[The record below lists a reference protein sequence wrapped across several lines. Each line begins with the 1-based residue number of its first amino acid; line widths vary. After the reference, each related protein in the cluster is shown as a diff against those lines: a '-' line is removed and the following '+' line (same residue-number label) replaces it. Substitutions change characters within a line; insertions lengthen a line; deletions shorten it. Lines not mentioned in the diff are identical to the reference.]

1 VKEVLAPTADALA
14 RVRALSERVLSPEE
28 VRTALAVPL
37 GAAEEEEA
45 RSLIRWF
52 RRRYP
57 TPAERLAYARRAYR
71 RWRAAQPEAPR
82 GEDIRRDPAEIGRR
96 GGLRSRRA
104 LDSETARRM
113 LRLREARR
121 AYRRFQTRCFWSSPP
136 DYVVVDADLQ
146 WVASRLKTYGG
157 REGWR
162 IGSRLCP

>member
-1 VKEVLAPTADALA
+1 VKEVLAPTAEALA

-71 RWRAAQPEAPR
+71 RWRAAQPEVPR
-82 GEDIRRDPAEIGRR
+82 VQ
-96 GGLRSRRA
+96 S
-104 LDSETARRM
+104 ARRM
-113 LRLREARR
+113 VRLREARR

-136 DYVVVDADLQ
+136 DYVVVDADLP